1 MLCYKRLVSYC
12 NIIKLE
18 AQNMNF
24 LAHLHLADISDTHL
38 VANLCGD
45 FAKGK
50 IEDHPKHLQQG
61 IWLHRQID
69 QVTDSHEIIIDLLK
83 QFPKT
88 SRRVAPI
95 LIDLAFDHYL
105 AFYWEEY
112 HHQELD
118 VFCQKAYQEL
128 NTTPQLPATLQAI
141 APKIIQQDWLSS
153 YQTKQGLNQAIKGVS
168 QRLSKPELF
177 DHAIRDVDKLYVEIE
192 IAFRTFYPQLMA
204 YSKIYSRK
212 TPNQYLP

>member
-1 MLCYKRLVSYC
+1 
-12 NIIKLE
+12 
-18 AQNMNF
+18 MNF

-50 IEDHPKHLQQG
+50 IEDHPQHLQQG

-95 LIDLAFDHYL
+95 LIDLTFDHYL
-105 AFYWEEY
+105 AYYWEEY

-128 NTTPQLPATLQAI
+128 NTTAELPASLQAI

-212 TPNQYLP
+212 TPSQYLP